1 MARRTTA
8 GKAAT
13 ETATGDLKLRLL
25 KRYRE
30 VGEYRLNR
38 DLPAAARA
46 ILRQLA
52 EEEDLIGRQPT
63 VALAEARELAL
74 ARLKE
79 TGAVPEPKLSHEQ
92 VKAMQP

>member
-1 MARRTTA
+1 MARRTA
-8 GKAAT
+8 AAKAAA
-13 ETATGDLKLRLL
+13 ETATGDLELRLL
-25 KRYRE
+25 RLYRE

-46 ILRQLA
+46 ILRQLS
-52 EEEDLIGRQPT
+52 EEEDVIGRQPT